1 MAANSEP
8 SKRYIIYI
16 LAVLLV
22 ILSAVLLYIQ
32 YNSLTELKA
41 EEEQEQL
48 ALDTAYVQ
56 LARLS
61 NHRENAAEYE
71 QRLEYALKM
80 IPAAPGEE
88 DLLRYIY
95 RLASDSGMLLSEIR
109 YAGRSDTE
117 NFTIMALS
125 LNLEG
130 NYQDLR
136 QFLRHLN
143 SGERAIRVNTISI
156 SRTGAETGSRVALT
170 ASAFYNPGN

>member
-1 MAANSEP
+1 MAVDLKSP
-8 SKRYIIYI
+8 KKYIVYI

-32 YNSLTELKA
+32 YNNLTELKA
-41 EEEQEQL
+41 EEEQEQF

-56 LARLS
+56 LARLV

-71 QRLEYALKM
+71 QRLNYALKK

-95 RLASDSGMLLSEIR
+95 RIAADSDVQLSEIR
-109 YAGRSDTE
+109 FAGRSDTE
-117 NFTIMALS
+117 NYTVMSLS
-125 LNLEG
+125 LSLEG
-130 NYQDLR
+130 NYQNLR
-136 QFLRHLN
+136 QFLRYLN
-143 SGERAIRVNTISI
+143 SGERAIRVGTIRI
-156 SRTGAETGSRVALT
+156 SRTGAESGSRVALT

>member
-1 MAANSEP
+1 MALNVGT
-8 SKRYIIYI
+8 SKKHIIYI

-22 ILSAVLLYIQ
+22 ILSLVLLYFQ
-32 YNSLTELKA
+32 YSNLKELKA

-48 ALDTAYVQ
+48 ALDTAYLQ
-56 LARLS
+56 LARLV

-71 QRLEYALKM
+71 QRLVSALKK

-95 RLASDSGMLLSEIR
+95 RIAEDSGVQLTEIR
-109 YAGRSDTE
+109 YSGRSETE
-117 NFTIMALS
+117 NFTIIALA

-130 NYQDLR
+130 NYQNLR
-136 QFLRHLN
+136 QFFRYLH
-143 SGERAIRVNTISI
+143 SAERAIRVNTIRI
-156 SRTGAETGSRVALT
+156 SRTGEETGSRVALT